1 MILNP
6 EQIEARKERGKQ
18 IAKTSR
24 IEHDVEGWKVP
35 SQSGRGF
42 YIVAS
47 SGHETTCT
55 CPDCQTR
62 EVKCKHIWAVEFIV
76 THETDVDGNVT
87 IKATKKTY
95 SQNWKAYDKA
105 QTNQKSLFMEML
117 RDITGKIPQPEYSF
131 GRPTLPMS
139 DMVYSSVMKVFT
151 TFSLRRFMSD
161 MEIAQEK
168 GYITKTPSYASIG
181 HFLQKEELT
190 PMLIDIV
197 KLTSM
202 PLVSVE
208 SDFAVDSTG
217 FGTTNF
223 QRWFSF
229 KHGKEIKS
237 KKWLKCHVM
246 SGVKTNIITSV
257 KVTSQFDNDSPQ
269 LIELVKTT
277 AENFDMKEV
286 SADKAYLGKKNLDA
300 IDELGATPYIPFKE
314 NNKARGKG
322 SVWKKMYY
330 YFMMNNE
337 EFFEHYHKRSN
348 VETTMHMIKSKFGD
362 SVKSKSWTA
371 QVNEVLCKVI
381 CHNICVVI
389 HEMFELGI
397 KPDFNFCVESRESV
411 YKVE

>member
-1 MILNP
+1 MILKP
-6 EQIEARKERGKQ
+6 EQIEARKERGLQ

-24 IEHDVEGWKVP
+24 IEHDMEGWKVP
-35 SQSGRGF
+35 SQSGKGF
-42 YIVAS
+42 YVVAS

-55 CPDCQTR
+55 CHDCQTR
-62 EVKCKHIWAVEFIV
+62 DVKCKHIWAVEFIV
-76 THETDVDGNVT
+76 THEMDVDGNVT

-105 QTNQKSLFMEML
+105 QINQKSMFMELL

-168 GYITKTPSYASIG
+168 GYITKTPCYSSVG

-197 KLTSM
+197 KLTSL

-269 LIELVKTT
+269 LIELINTT

-286 SADKAYLGKKNLDA
+286 SADKAYLGKKNL
-300 IDELGATPYIPFKE
+300 DELGATPYIPFKE

-397 KPDFNFCVESRESV
+397 KPDFNFCVESQESV